1 MIKKYSVIMFAQSE
15 KFFSGLSNE
24 KGIILGMYN
33 RAAIKTYPEIPDEST
48 DFLNALD
55 LLIKP
60 PEALITSIASDPRL
74 SVIFTAINNGIYTI
88 FDFSIW
94 LNTSSSTELFL
105 SYKGRYAAI
114 EQIAY
119 DFITGNLYWCDS
131 MYDWIAMKPIFTT
144 KTEIYNVV
152 IRTDL
157 DHPEGLAL
165 DPGDRYSLFKIC
177 KTIVV
182 KIKEVPFKSILQLY
196 W

>member
-1 MIKKYSVIMFAQSE
+1 MLQLKHIQ
-15 KFFSGLSNE
+15 KF
-24 KGIILGMYN
+24 
-33 RAAIKTYPEIPDEST
+33 
-48 DFLNALD
+48 NALD